1 VTPYLRYDVTYLIL
15 EIFLLENVRMNND
28 CPNEEDRSFLGK
40 LLLFYQTTQC
50 HIIEVMNFN
59 YLRQNFKFRTPR
71 CYLPARLL
79 YLSPSLSPEGPVDQH
94 KTPLTAT
101 AEGHSV
107 TVNSQTHI
115 FT

>member
-1 VTPYLRYDVTYLIL
+1 M
-15 EIFLLENVRMNND
+15 LENVRMNND
-28 CPNEEDRSFLGK
+28 CPNEEERSFPGK

-50 HIIEVMNFN
+50 HIIEVMNF
-59 YLRQNFKFRTPR
+59 KFRTTR

-79 YLSPSLSPEGPVDQH
+79 YLSPSLSPEGLVDQH